1 MQRKWG
7 YLFAGLATVLMV
19 GAIIVCAANLPDSV
33 AEDGVN
39 RKGSLRA
46 DTPNPALPDVSSDV
60 AENGENMDP
69 GTGDEPAS
77 GTESGTAGGGLPGTE
92 PDGEAEADGGA
103 EPDGEAEPVDDYDY
117 SMPVPQAE
125 AVSEDYF
132 DDAVFIGDSRTEGL
146 ILYTDLANA
155 TAYTDKGLT
164 VETVFTKPVIKRDGK
179 KISVIDAL
187 RETEFGKVYIMF
199 GINETGW
206 TYDYVFIEKYGKLID
221 EIREINPE
229 AGIYVQEII
238 PVTRKTSDTHS
249 YVKNSKISEYN
260 ELIREMAQEKKIYYI
275 DVGNAVVD
283 EDGCLPEN
291 AAVDGIHLKKT
302 YCELWL
308 DYLKTHTV
316 S

>member
-7 YLFAGLATVLMV
+7 YLFAGLAAVLMV

-46 DTPNPALPDVSSDV
+46 DTPNPPL
-60 AENGENMDP
+60 
-69 GTGDEPAS
+69 
-77 GTESGTAGGGLPGTE
+77 
-92 PDGEAEADGGA
+92 PDGEAVS
-103 EPDGEAEPVDDYDY
+103 DGETQTDGETETEEDSDAEPVDDYDY
-117 SMPVPQAE
+117 SMPVPQSE
-125 AVSEDYF
+125 AVSEEYF

-146 ILYTDLANA
+146 IMYTDLPNT
-155 TAYTDKGLT
+155 TAYTDKGLM
-164 VETVFTKPVIKRDGK
+164 VDTVFTKPVIKRDGK
-179 KISVIDAL
+179 QITVMDAL

-206 TYDYVFIEKYGKLID
+206 SYDYVFIEKYGKLID

-229 AGIYVQEII
+229 ASIYVQEII
-238 PVTRKTSDTHS
+238 PVTRKVSDTHS
-249 YVKNSKISEYN
+249 YVKNSKINEYN

-275 DVGNAVVD
+275 DVGNAVAD

-302 YCELWL
+302 YCEMWL

-316 S
+316 SG